1 MMRGLIYCVHLYGIG
16 HLKRMLSLAEG
27 LVEDCEITLIQAG
40 RNEKVTFLHPNFRH
54 IGIPLP
60 RSMIPFITNNE
71 AASFEKLM
79 KIRRRQLFTVMDFS
93 RHYDFFITE
102 QIPFTKLAFLCE
114 AYSIMNALKIKN
126 PNLAMIS
133 SNKGGAPFNEP
144 GKSRSQPRKDEQLL
158 KTLWESTLKELR
170 ANYDKVLVHVDPQ
183 ITTLDETFVYFDE
196 IREMVEYT
204 GYIYPCS
211 EKFASSKKRKKE
223 ILITTGS
230 GIKGVPL
237 LLSLLNVVPNIP
249 EYNFQFVI
257 TPEMNRDFVELLH
270 RESEKLS
277 NMQIVSFLD
286 NFDEKLRES
295 SLAITLAGSTLIN
308 LYATST
314 PALVY
319 RDLFDRG
326 QVVQG
331 QKFADHGIVNLINEQ
346 DLSPDKLKNLILETL
361 QNPPKSDIDLNIAGV
376 ENSKQA
382 IMKTVQEKRQS
393 ANQKSV

>member
-1 MMRGLIYCVHLYGIG
+1 MRGLIYCVHLYGVG

-27 LVEDCEITLIQAG
+27 LVEDCEITLIQGG
-40 RNEKVTFLHPNFRH
+40 RDERVTFLHPNFRH

-60 RSMIPFITNNE
+60 RSMIPFITNNQ

-79 KIRRRQLFTVMDFS
+79 KIRRKQLFTVMDFS

-126 PNLAMIS
+126 PNLAMFS
-133 SNKGGAPFNEP
+133 SHKGGAPLPEL
-144 GKSRSQPRKDEQLL
+144 GKNSAKHLKNEQLL
-158 KTLWESTLKELR
+158 KTLWKSTLKELK

-183 ITTLDETFVYFDE
+183 VTTLDETFFYFNE

-204 GYIYPCS
+204 GYIYPWC
-211 EKFASSKKRKKE
+211 EKFATSKKRKKE
-223 ILITTGS
+223 ILVTVGS

-237 LLSLLNVVPNIP
+237 LLSLLNVVPKIP
-249 EYNFQFVI
+249 EYNFQFVT
-257 TPEMNRDFVELLH
+257 TPEMSRDFVELLH
-270 RESEKLS
+270 KESEKVS
-277 NMQIVSFLD
+277 NLEIVSFLE

-319 RDLFDRG
+319 RDPLDRG
-326 QVVQG
+326 QVMQG
-331 QKFADHGIVNLINEQ
+331 KKFADHGIVNLINEQ

-382 IMKTVQEKRQS
+382 IMKTVQEKSVECRQ
-393 ANQKSV
+393 